1 TTLSA
6 NLTSGSDSGNATAI
20 KANLTSKSNITNTTP
35 TITTQ
40 VTTVTTTTPPTTV
53 PPAQPFW
60 STFPMAWLIPVIVV
74 IILLGA
80 LAYYNYRK
88 GQEGEL
94 FEEK

>member
-1 TTLSA
+1 MCI
-6 NLTSGSDSGNATAI
+6 NDS
-20 KANLTSKSNITNTTP
+20 
-35 TITTQ
+35 
-40 VTTVTTTTPPTTV
+40 PTTV

-60 STFPMAWLIPVIVV
+60 STFPMAWLIPGIVV